1 MKHAFLIT
9 AYKDIPSL
17 NRLIDRLSSDFYLYI
32 HIDKKSS
39 IRKSDIQTNKHVFI
53 YRRYSINWGSFN
65 HLQAVLFLLK
75 KSLKIEPDYVHV
87 ITAQD
92 YLCVTNQAFDE
103 FFSTR
108 KGKSFMD
115 YVKASENW
123 WYVVRYKYYWFTDV
137 IVHPK
142 SFDFFSHPVI
152 RRILKSQ
159 KRFKVNRSHLGRF
172 NDDYIYKGLVYVS
185 LYKDAVKEVLNYLK
199 KDSGFLRSL
208 RYCLIPEEFFFQTIL
223 LNSPL
228 KNSIENEN
236 LRYMDWGF
244 RNGISPCVLDE
255 SDYNAI
261 VESGKLIIRKVSD
274 SSRVLLEMLEGRE
287 QNGNS

>member
-1 MKHAFLIT
+1 MMIT
-9 AYKDIPSL
+9 
-17 NRLIDRLSSDFYLYI
+17 
-32 HIDKKSS
+32 S
-39 IRKSDIQTNKHVFI
+39 IR
-53 YRRYSINWGSFN
+53 
-65 HLQAVLFLLK
+65 
-75 KSLKIEPDYVHV
+75 
-87 ITAQD
+87 
-92 YLCVTNQAFDE
+92 
-103 FFSTR
+103 
-108 KGKSFMD
+108 
-115 YVKASENW
+115 
-123 WYVVRYKYYWFTDV
+123 
-137 IVHPK
+137 
-142 SFDFFSHPVI
+142 
-152 RRILKSQ
+152 
-159 KRFKVNRSHLGRF
+159 
-172 NDDYIYKGLVYVS
+172 LVYVS

-274 SSRVLLEMLEGRE
+274 SSRVLLEMLEGKE